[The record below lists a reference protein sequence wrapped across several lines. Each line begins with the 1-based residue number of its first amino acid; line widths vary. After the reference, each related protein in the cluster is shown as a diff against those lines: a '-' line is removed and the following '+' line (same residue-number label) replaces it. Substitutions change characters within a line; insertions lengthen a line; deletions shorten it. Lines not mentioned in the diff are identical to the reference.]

1 MCTAWNPANA
11 ACERTAEERL
21 QGAERNVSSPLR
33 GFRALLLLS
42 LFLIAVI
49 VLNARP
55 AGAEGP
61 DSSSAPGPIT
71 SEELRNLTY
80 PNEFATNDAAALAD
94 GTHTEPV
101 EPDSAAQVMVQF
113 QRAAFGAI
121 GGESAAAVVLATNAG
136 GSGTFY
142 DLHLVMR
149 DGGGVLRSVAL
160 RALGDRIRLQGL
172 VFVGEAVRIDFTGFA
187 DDDPFCCP
195 TLNVAQEFRLSDN
208 ELELVRAFEAP
219 ALLAVPEGLS
229 LVGWFGGPTTSSAI
243 LASAPLL
250 DSIWAYDPSD
260 DSWIGDARGLPDGL
274 RRLIAVDRGSGLFL
288 LARAATELRVPLLP
302 APTACPLNPG
312 PPHPVDPSMIVQGPG
327 AGERLTG
334 VVPVAGLAR
343 VFEGNVRIRI
353 LAADGDSL
361 ADTHTTAE
369 TGGPYFGAFAAEIPV
384 TVAVET
390 AACVQIF
397 EDSVLDGSLINVV
410 QIGVTLAPTP

>member
-1 MCTAWNPANA
+1 MSYILA
-11 ACERTAEERL
+11 
-21 QGAERNVSSPLR
+21 S
-33 GFRALLLLS
+33 FRALLLLS
-42 LFLIAVI
+42 VLVSAVI
-49 VLNARP
+49 VLNTWP
-55 AGAEGP
+55 AGAEEP
-61 DSSSAPGPIT
+61 APISIGASTPIS

-80 PNEFATNDAAALAD
+80 PNEFSADAAAPLTD
-94 GTHTEPV
+94 GTYAELVAPG
-101 EPDSAAQVMVQF
+101 SATQITVQF
-113 QRAAFGAI
+113 RRAAFGVV
-121 GGESAAAVVLATNAG
+121 GGQAAAAVVLATNGG

-149 DGGGVLRSVAL
+149 DAGGVLRSVAL

-172 VFVGEAVRIDFTGFA
+172 LFVGEAVRIDFTGFA
-187 DDDPFCCP
+187 AADPFCCP
-195 TLNVAQEFRLSDN
+195 TLNVAQEFRLSDD
-208 ELELVRAFEAP
+208 ELELVRAFEVP

-250 DSIWAYDPSD
+250 DSVWAYDPSD
-260 DSWIGDARGLPDGL
+260 GGWIGDARTLPDSL
-274 RRLIAVDRGSGLFL
+274 RPLIAVDRGSGLFL
-288 LARAATELRVPLLP
+288 LARAATEVRVPLLS

-312 PPHPVDPSMIVQGPG
+312 PPHPVDPSMIVQRPG
-327 AGERLTG
+327 AGERLSG

-369 TGGPYFGAFAAEIPV
+369 TGGPYFGAFAAQIPV

>member
-1 MCTAWNPANA
+1 MSYILA
-11 ACERTAEERL
+11 
-21 QGAERNVSSPLR
+21 

-42 LFLIAVI
+42 VLLSAVI
-49 VLNARP
+49 VLNTWP
-55 AGAEGP
+55 AGAEEP
-61 DSSSAPGPIT
+61 APVSISASTPIT

-80 PNEFATNDAAALAD
+80 PNEFPADAAAPLTD
-94 GTHTEPV
+94 GTHAELIEPG
-101 EPDSAAQVMVQF
+101 SATQITVQF
-113 QRAAFGAI
+113 RRAAFGVV
-121 GGESAAAVVLATNAG
+121 GGQAAAAVVLATNGG

-149 DGGGVLRSVAL
+149 DAGGVPRPVAL

-187 DDDPFCCP
+187 ADDPFCCP
-195 TLNVAQEFRLSDN
+195 TLNVAQEFRLSDD

-229 LVGWFGGPTTSSAI
+229 LIGWFGGPTTSSAI

-260 DSWIGDARGLPDGL
+260 GGWIGDARTLPDSL
-274 RRLIAVDRGSGLFL
+274 RPLIAVDRGSGLFL
-288 LARAATELRVPLLP
+288 LARAATEVRVPLLP

-312 PPHPVDPSMIVQGPG
+312 PPHPVDPSMIVQRPG
-327 AGERLTG
+327 AGERLSG

-369 TGGPYFGAFAAEIPV
+369 TGGPYFGAFAAQIPV

-410 QIGVTLAPTP
+410 QIGVTLGPTP